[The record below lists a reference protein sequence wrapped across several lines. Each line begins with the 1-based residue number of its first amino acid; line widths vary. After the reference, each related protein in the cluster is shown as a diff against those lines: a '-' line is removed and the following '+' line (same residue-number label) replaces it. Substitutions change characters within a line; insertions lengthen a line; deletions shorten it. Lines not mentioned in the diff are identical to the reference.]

1 MGKVTLGR
9 TKLVTDKNGFGALPI
24 QRISVEDAGYLLQ
37 KAYENGITYFDTAR
51 AYTDSEEKIGK
62 ALSGVRNHIILATK
76 TAAKDADGFWR
87 DMETSLQL
95 LKTDFIDVYQFH
107 NPSFCP
113 KPGGADGLY
122 DAALKAREQ
131 GKIRF
136 IGITNHHYKVAK
148 EAVESGLYDTLQ
160 FPFNYLSTDIERSL
174 VEMCRE
180 REVGFLAMKALS
192 GGLLTNASAC
202 YAYLDQYAHVLPL
215 WGIQKES
222 ELDEFIEF
230 MKNPPSMDEE
240 RKALIEKDIRALSG
254 EFCRGCGYCMPCPM
268 GIEINNCA
276 RMSLLL
282 RRSPSAQWL
291 SEDWQKNM
299 AKIKDC
305 IHCNQCAAKCPYH
318 LNTPELLGKNLAD
331 YENVLKD
338 GLNA

>member
-62 ALSGVRNHIILATK
+62 ALSGVRSHIILATK

-87 DMETSLQL
+87 DLETSLQL

-122 DAALKAREQ
+122 DAALKAKEQ

-240 RKALIEKDIRALSG
+240 RNALIEKDIRALSG

>member
-107 NPSFCP
+107 NPPFCP

-230 MKNPPSMDEE
+230 MKNPPSMDDE
-240 RKALIEKDIRALSG
+240 RKDLIEKDIRMLSG

>member
-62 ALSGVRNHIILATK
+62 ALSGVRSHIILATK

-87 DMETSLQL
+87 DLETSLQL

-122 DAALKAREQ
+122 DAALKAKEQ

-222 ELDEFIEF
+222 ELDEFIGF

-240 RKALIEKDIRALSG
+240 RRELIEKDIRALSG

>member
-62 ALSGVRNHIILATK
+62 ALSGVRSHIILATK

-87 DMETSLQL
+87 DLETSLQL

-122 DAALKAREQ
+122 DAALKAKEQ

-240 RKALIEKDIRALSG
+240 RKALIEKDIRAPSG

>member
-107 NPSFCP
+107 NPPFCP

>member
-62 ALSGVRNHIILATK
+62 ALSGVRSHIILATK

-87 DMETSLQL
+87 DLETSLQL

-122 DAALKAREQ
+122 DAALKAKEQ